1 MFFKVS
7 LVVLRQHQQ
16 PLHFTF
22 GHQTTSSKE
31 KLSLNIYLNLTSY
44 YFLMFS
50 QASKKKW
57 QAT

>member
-1 MFFKVS
+1 MFFKVT

-31 KLSLNIYLNLTSY
+31 KLSLNIYLNL
-44 YFLMFS
+44 MFS